1 MADERG
7 EVVVLPERLVPCGAC
22 IKRGAAA
29 SCSALPTKRKKPNVD
44 AAQELNQRQASALEE
59 LRLFRTTLDSL
70 KARLPA
76 LEYFVANSSLKDEDD
91 DAELERIVRSFGDP
105 VTTIAGGSQDG
116 NGPADAT
123 AGSEPLQKR
132 ARTSLGQALNGTATT
147 AKAKGKQKQDP
158 DEGEAGVEASVNLE
172 FYALGRPRVWAEP
185 NMRTSM
191 TDVDVDESGSNAAA
205 GPSMSP
211 SHRNAVLPSAPE
223 GQADSPVLLFANGDA
238 LLRAAPTSEQ
248 ERIIFHQGLDVYG
261 FHHAVVY
268 APDFYAQV
276 QAFHGLGNG
285 RFDLASLAWLSAY
298 FALLA
303 VSAKLVTPEQQD
315 EMGFND
321 AEMSACANR
330 WFLCAIACLYRHNFL
345 QNHDLACLQAIAI
358 LVLSGRDAGSATLI
372 ASLLHAGLSIAQDL
386 GLHRLVTDEQWETAF
401 KGKPQRVRAKSLIDR
416 EIRKRVMWSLAHSDW
431 FAIPYRTYSTLTR
444 AQITTP
450 LPLNANDQDLAKGE
464 PVDRPRDEYTP
475 AAWLLQYIEIG
486 ASMANAFESSRSDK
500 STAAQAYQRFLQA
513 DKELETLLRNLP
525 EWLRPGAPSV
535 GMPPCVEAMRTTFLI
550 SLQHK
555 ILSIHRPFL
564 ARPSRATTYA
574 LSRKRVI
581 DAARAILREA
591 PNAKDIRV
599 WTAIYHISVASFS
612 LTLELY
618 EQLKGPSPDNEAIRN
633 EILQALPT
641 LEGLKPAS
649 AIADRG
655 LGLVTPLLADEK
667 RMREEG
673 GALRQKDKRKAK
685 PPIAR
690 SKSASAA
697 SAVPTARGE
706 QTPLEGVSFAL
717 ASPTISL
724 DLVLNDASA
733 PAASVSPSVE
743 AAFYPFAH
751 APPYDAFVGGMPHM
765 YGPNAL
771 GGYPP
776 HPHQLPP
783 WIFHEHYL
791 HAQLSGGDDGGSAAP
806 SPFPAGQ
813 NGWPAASMMGGMGLG
828 NGGVPFGWDWP
839 AHPDSA
845 GGIGGTD
852 ETSQTPDT
860 AS

>member
-1 MADERG
+1 MAEERG
-7 EVVVLPERLVPCGAC
+7 EVVVLPERTSRACTEMSPTSPIVLERRRRATVSPRWQVANAPRASLGLHKGADT
-22 IKRGAAA
+22 IPAQN
-29 SCSALPTKRKKPNVD
+29 SVD
-44 AAQELNQRQASALEE
+44 AVQELNQRQASALDE

-76 LEYFVANSSLKDEDD
+76 LEYFVANSSLKEEDD

-105 VTTIAGGSQDG
+105 VTTIAGGNPDG
-116 NGPADAT
+116 PGSGEAGAG
-123 AGSEPLQKR
+123 GSEPLQKR
-132 ARTSLGQALNGTATT
+132 ARTSFGGQGQTGSTAT
-147 AKAKGKQKQDP
+147 AKGKGKQKQDP

-185 NMRTSM
+185 NMRTSAVA
-191 TDVDVDESGSNAAA
+191 VDDSDAAATA
-205 GPSMSP
+205 GPSSSP
-211 SHRNAVLPSAPE
+211 SHRNAILPPASE
-223 GQADSPVLLFANGDA
+223 GQSESPVALFANGDA

-248 ERIIFHQGLDVYG
+248 EKIIFHQGLDVYG
-261 FHHAVVY
+261 FHHAVIH

-276 QAFHGLGNG
+276 EAFHELGNG
-285 RFDLASLAWLSAY
+285 QFDLASLAWLSAY

-330 WFLCAIACLYRHNFL
+330 WFQCAIACLYRHNFL

-386 GLHRLVTDEQWETAF
+386 GLHRLVSDEQWAAAF
-401 KGKPQRVRAKSLIDR
+401 KDKPQRLRAKSLIDR

-450 LPLNANDQDLAKGE
+450 LPLNAKDEDLAKGE
-464 PVDRPRDEYTP
+464 AVDRPRDEYTP

-513 DKELETLLRNLP
+513 DRELETLLKSLP
-525 EWLRPGAPSV
+525 TWLKPGAPTD
-535 GMPPCVEAMRTTFLI
+535 GMPPCVEALRTTFFI

-591 PNAKDIRV
+591 PRAKDIRL

-633 EILQALPT
+633 EIQQALPT
-641 LEGLKPAS
+641 LEGLKSAS

-673 GALRQKDKRKAK
+673 GAMQPKDKRKV
-685 PPIAR
+685 
-690 SKSASAA
+690 SAA
-697 SAVPTARGE
+697 GSWCDE
-706 QTPLEGVSFAL
+706 
-717 ASPTISL
+717 
-724 DLVLNDASA
+724 
-733 PAASVSPSVE
+733 
-743 AAFYPFAH
+743 
-751 APPYDAFVGGMPHM
+751 FVR
-765 YGPNAL
+765 
-771 GGYPP
+771 
-776 HPHQLPP
+776 
-783 WIFHEHYL
+783 
-791 HAQLSGGDDGGSAAP
+791 
-806 SPFPAGQ
+806 
-813 NGWPAASMMGGMGLG
+813 
-828 NGGVPFGWDWP
+828 
-839 AHPDSA
+839 
-845 GGIGGTD
+845 
-852 ETSQTPDT
+852 
-860 AS
+860 

>member
-1 MADERG
+1 MH
-7 EVVVLPERLVPCGAC
+7 
-22 IKRGAAA
+22 
-29 SCSALPTKRKKPNVD
+29 SVD

-105 VTTIAGGSQDG
+105 VTTIVGGSPEGDG
-116 NGPADAT
+116 
-123 AGSEPLQKR
+123 AGETDGASEPLPKR
-132 ARTSLGQALNGTATT
+132 ARTSLGQATG
-147 AKAKGKQKQDP
+147 AKSAPAKGKGKQKQDP

-185 NMRTSM
+185 NMRTSVVA
-191 TDVDVDESGSNAAA
+191 VDDSDAGATP
-205 GPSMSP
+205 GPSTSP
-211 SHRNAVLPSAPE
+211 SHRHAVLPAAPE
-223 GQADSPVLLFANGDA
+223 GQAESPVLLFANGDA

-248 ERIIFHQGLDVYG
+248 EKIIFHRGLDVYG

-268 APDFYAQV
+268 APDFHAQV
-276 QAFHGLGNG
+276 SAFHDLGNG

-303 VSAKLVTPEQQD
+303 VSAKLVTPEQLD
-315 EMGFND
+315 EMGLND
-321 AEMSACANR
+321 ADMSACANR

-386 GLHRLVTDEQWETAF
+386 GLHRLVTDEQWASAF
-401 KGKPQRVRAKSLIDR
+401 EGKPQRVRAKSLIDR

-450 LPLNANDQDLAKGE
+450 LPLNARDEDLAGGS
-464 PVDRPRDEYTP
+464 PIDRPRDEYTT

-486 ASMANAFESSRSDK
+486 ASMANAFESSRSDR

-513 DKELETLLRNLP
+513 DRELETLLKNLP
-525 EWLRPGAPSV
+525 AWLKPGALTD

-591 PNAKDIRV
+591 PQAKEIRL
-599 WTAIYHISVASFS
+599 WTSIYHISVASFS

-633 EILQALPT
+633 EIHRALPT
-641 LEGLKPAS
+641 LEGLKSAS

-673 GALRQKDKRKAK
+673 GAMRQKEKRKPTK
-685 PPIAR
+685 PSIAR
-690 SKSASAA
+690 TKSTAVATATGASRADQA
-697 SAVPTARGE
+697 SLDGLSLT
-706 QTPLEGVSFAL
+706 L
-717 ASPTISL
+717 ASPTASL
-724 DLVLNDASA
+724 DAVTNTDPAG
-733 PAASVSPSVE
+733 PAASASPSLE
-743 AAFYPFAH
+743 PPFYPFAH
-751 APPYDAFVGGMPHM
+751 APPYDAFGGGMPHM
-765 YGPNAL
+765 YGPPTAL

-783 WIFHEHYL
+783 WIYHEHYL
-791 HAQLSGGDDGGSAAP
+791 HAQLSGGEDGNSTAP
-806 SPFPAGQ
+806 SPFPPAAAGQ
-813 NGWPAASMMGGMGLG
+813 NGWPAAPPLTGAFGLG
-828 NGGVPFGWDWP
+828 LGAGQMQTAPFGWVDWP
-839 AHPDSA
+839 ALPDSA
-845 GGIGGTD
+845 VGGDESGQTP
-852 ETSQTPDT
+852 ETSEQL
-860 AS
+860 